1 MNLLSKTGGG
11 NGNPLQD
18 SCLGNPMDRGTWG
31 RRRVGRD
38 LATEQARSLKDI
50 FLRQSGKP
58 EYGEATGRYIATI
71 VNSRILS

>member
-1 MNLLSKTGGG
+1 ME
-11 NGNPLQD
+11 
-18 SCLGNPMDRGTWG
+18 RGTWG
-31 RRRVGRD
+31 RRGVGQD

-58 EYGEATGRYIATI
+58 EYGEATRWYIATI